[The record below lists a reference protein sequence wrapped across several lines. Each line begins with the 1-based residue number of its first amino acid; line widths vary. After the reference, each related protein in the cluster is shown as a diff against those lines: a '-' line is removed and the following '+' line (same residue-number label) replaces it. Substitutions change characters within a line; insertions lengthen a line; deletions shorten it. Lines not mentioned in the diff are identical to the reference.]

1 MASLG
6 LSVAPTG
13 SLLPPPFYC
22 WKVECTYG
30 CPGKNDSGL
39 PNNNADPV
47 WQSPAGFQFD
57 FPTGPG
63 PGRTDWIRMRTSGT
77 TNEFALIIG
86 FVCRFQQTDYAT
98 RGEAPAFCP
107 VNNQPARIAR

>member
-22 WKVECTYG
+22 RNVECTDG
-30 CPGKNDSGL
+30 SQGKNDSGL

-47 WQSPAGFQFD
+47 WQSPAGFQFG
-57 FPTGPG
+57 FPTGPE
-63 PGRTDWIRMRTSGT
+63 PGRTDWIRTRTSGT

-86 FVCRFQQTDYAT
+86 FVCRFQQTDDAI
-98 RGEAPAFCP
+98 RDGAPAFCP
-107 VNNQPARIAR
+107 VSSQP